1 MDIHLL
7 GVWHDPFREISAAAA
22 ICDIRGIDSGVPIAW
37 AQRSRLLLP
46 EAMIEEH
53 IGMAWNEPFDLDL
66 GRKNVWNVARYAS
79 EYN

>member
-1 MDIHLL
+1 
-7 GVWHDPFREISAAAA
+7 
-22 ICDIRGIDSGVPIAW
+22 
-37 AQRSRLLLP
+37 LLP